1 MAVHS
6 AARVVKNSNN
16 TFDMRQDRP
25 GSDRRGRH
33 PEDVHLLR
41 LWRCF
46 EYPMCVL
53 DRNSLD
59 EFPCSIR
66 VGTKRVLTCFV
77 VSSFER
83 MMRYLGRNLVS
94 GTCSCIAYLNDEI
107 AASSTSAVRL
117 TSLARCAATAPH
129 IDRPNTTIFLPGWS
143 LRLSSYVAVASRY
156 IPSSGGSPSG
166 RPYPR

>member
-1 MAVHS
+1 LICVRIDQVQIVVVATLRMCICFGFG
-6 AARVVKNSNN
+6 AASNI
-16 TFDMRQDRP
+16 
-25 GSDRRGRH
+25 
-33 PEDVHLLR
+33 
-41 LWRCF
+41 RCVF
-46 EYPMCVL
+46 STETVWY
-53 DRNSLD
+53 